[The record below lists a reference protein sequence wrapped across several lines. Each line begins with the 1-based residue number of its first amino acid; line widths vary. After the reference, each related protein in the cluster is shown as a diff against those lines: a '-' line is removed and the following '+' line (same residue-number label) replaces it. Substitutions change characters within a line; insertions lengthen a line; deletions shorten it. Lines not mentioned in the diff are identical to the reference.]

1 MTCATHLGNNQK
13 ESPIRTLESLL
24 LTFARA
30 ALRTKI
36 GPPSRMTT
44 KYGPIFAATRR
55 AGANFPDFVVNR
67 RSKIRHIRRSSLLEL
82 EKIGSQ
88 RRSWES

>member
-1 MTCATHLGNNQK
+1 
-13 ESPIRTLESLL
+13 
-24 LTFARA
+24 
-30 ALRTKI
+30 
-36 GPPSRMTT
+36 MTT

-88 RRSWES
+88 RRSWESE